1 MNKTVNINLAGMVFH
16 VNEDAF
22 KILKNYLNTLK
33 NHFKNEESADEI
45 LKDIESRI
53 AELLTGRI
61 NKKQTISITDVKEV
75 ITVMGEPSQYDDE
88 IEQEKSQ
95 EQQHKEEDLR
105 KGKRRKVFRDE
116 EGRMIGGV
124 CSGMANY
131 FDINVFWCRIIFFFL
146 LFIIG
151 PGAPFVYLMLW
162 IAIPSAKTTAEKLE
176 MKGEKV
182 NINNIEKNIKDE
194 LNIIENKILD
204 ADKKYTKEIF
214 GANSFFRKIVDFCIR
229 VITGIF
235 KFAGSCFGIFCILF
249 GGVLL
254 IVIFSFVFSGAEILF
269 QNHPMVEHVYSN
281 FFNNKSATW
290 LSLFIGI
297 PMVAIILFGLRLV
310 NNTKIHINYKIGIFV
325 LWIISLFFLLN
336 SAKDISI
343 EFQEKAKNTII
354 ENIITESD
362 TLYLSMNDVNRGLV
376 KTIPGLIPQF
386 KVTPFEDN
394 LIGIGMQLVVV
405 KSKNGNFNLI
415 KEVIARGKNKQIAK
429 ERTEEVSFEFILEDD
444 NLIFDDFFTISTQK
458 WRMQELDLTL
468 EIPVG
473 MVVFL
478 DHSLEDLIYD
488 IKNVHNM
495 WDYDMLG
502 NYWRMEKEGLT
513 CISCEQQKNSEF
525 GPKD

>member
-1 MNKTVNINLAGMVFH
+1 MNKTLNINLGGIVFH
-16 VNEDAF
+16 IDEDAF
-22 KILKNYLNTLK
+22 EILNNYLNTLK
-33 NHFKNEESADEI
+33 HHFKNEESGDEI
-45 LKDIESRI
+45 LKDIEGRI
-53 AELLTGRI
+53 AELFTGRLD
-61 NKKQTISITDVKEV
+61 KKEAISLTDVNEI
-75 ITVMGEPSQYDDE
+75 ITIMGDPSQYDDE
-88 IEQEKSQ
+88 IDQEQSQ
-95 EQQHKEEDLR
+95 EYQHKDEDLR
-105 KGKRRKVFRDE
+105 QGKRRKVFRDE
-116 EGRMIGGV
+116 EDRMIGGV
-124 CSGMANY
+124 CSGLANY
-131 FDINVFWCRIIFFFL
+131 FDISVFWSRIIFIGMLFL
-146 LFIIG
+146 IG
-151 PGAPFVYLMLW
+151 PGAPFLYLMFW
-162 IAIPSAKTTAEKLE
+162 IALPSAKTTAEKLE

-194 LNIIENKILD
+194 LNIVENKILD
-204 ADKKYTKEIF
+204 FDKKYTKEIF

-235 KFAGSCFGIFCILF
+235 KFIGSCFGFFCILF
-249 GGVLL
+249 GGILL
-254 IVIFSFVFSGAEILF
+254 LLIFSFVFSGAEILF

-290 LSLFIGI
+290 FSLFIGI

-310 NNTKIHINYKIGIFV
+310 NNTKIHMNYKIGIYV
-325 LWIISLFFLLN
+325 LWITSIFFLLN

-343 EFQEKAKNTII
+343 EFQEEAKNTII

-362 TLYLSMNDVNRGLV
+362 TLYLSMNDVDRVFDNAFDANG
-376 KTIPGLIPQF
+376 F

-394 LIGIGMQLVVV
+394 LMGIGMQLDIV
-405 KSKNGNFNLI
+405 KSKEDNLNII
-415 KEVIARGKNKQIAK
+415 KEATARGKNKQIAK
-429 ERTEEVSFEFILEDD
+429 EMTEGVGFEFLLEDD

-473 MVVFL
+473 MVIFL

-502 NYWRMEKEGLT
+502 HYWKMEKEGLS
-513 CISCEQQKNSEF
+513 CISCE
-525 GPKD
+525 

>member
-1 MNKTVNINLAGMVFH
+1 MNKTVNINLAGIVFH
-16 VNEDAF
+16 INEDAF
-22 KILKNYLNTLK
+22 EILKNYLNTLK
-33 NHFKNEESADEI
+33 NYFKNEEGADEI
-45 LKDIESRI
+45 LKDIEGRI
-53 AELLTGRI
+53 AELFTERL
-61 NKKQTISITDVKEV
+61 NKKEAVSLTDINEV
-75 ITVMGEPSQYDDE
+75 IIIMGDPSQYDDE
-88 IEQEKSQ
+88 IEQETPQ

-131 FDINVFWCRIIFFFL
+131 FDISVFWSRIIFFFL
-146 LFIIG
+146 LFIMG
-151 PGAPFVYLMLW
+151 PGAPFLYIMLW
-162 IAIPSAKTTAEKLE
+162 IALPSAKTTAEKLE

-182 NINNIEKNIKDE
+182 NINNIKKNIKDE

-204 ADKKYTKEIF
+204 ANGGDWGTKEVF

-235 KFAGSCFGIFCILF
+235 KFAGSCFGIIFILF
-249 GGVLL
+249 GGVFLFF
-254 IVIFSFVFSGAEILF
+254 IFSFAFSGAELLF
-269 QNHPMVEHVYSN
+269 QNHPMIEYV
-281 FFNNKSATW
+281 FNDSVFNDTLAIGLT
-290 LSLFIGI
+290 LFISI
-297 PMVAIILFGLRLV
+297 PIISVILFGLRLV
-310 NNTKIHINYKIGIFV
+310 NNTKIHMNYKIGIFV
-325 LWIISLFFLLN
+325 LWLISWLLLMI
-336 SAKDISI
+336 SAKDISK
-343 EFQEKAKNTII
+343 ELQEEAKNTII

-362 TLYLSMNDVNRGLV
+362 TLYLSMNDVDRAFHNAFDAKG
-376 KTIPGLIPQF
+376 F

-394 LIGIGMQLVVV
+394 LIGIGMQLDIVQ
-405 KSKNGNFNLI
+405 SKEDNLNII
-415 KEVIARGKNKQIAK
+415 KEATARGKNKQIAK
-429 ERTEEVSFEFILEDD
+429 EMTEGVGFEFLIEYD

-473 MVVFL
+473 MVIFL

-502 NYWRMEKEGLT
+502 HYWKMEKEGLC
-513 CISCEQQKNSEF
+513 CISCE
-525 GPKD
+525 

>member
-16 VNEDAF
+16 INDDAF
-22 KILKNYLNTLK
+22 EILNNYLNTLK

-45 LKDIESRI
+45 LKDIEGRI
-53 AELLTGRI
+53 AELFTERLNNKEAVSLTDI
-61 NKKQTISITDVKEV
+61 NEV
-75 ITVMGEPSQYDDE
+75 ITIMGEPSQYDDE
-88 IEQEKSQ
+88 IEQEKPQ

-131 FDINVFWCRIIFFFL
+131 FDISVFWSRIIFFFL
-146 LFIIG
+146 LFIMG
-151 PGAPFVYLMLW
+151 PGAPFIYIMLW
-162 IAIPSAKTTAEKLE
+162 IALPSAKTTAEKLE

-235 KFAGSCFGIFCILF
+235 KFTGSCFGIFCILF
-249 GGVLL
+249 GVILL
-254 IVIFSFVFSGAEILF
+254 FLIFSFAFSGAEILF
-269 QNHPMVEHVYSN
+269 QNHPMVEHVCSN

-297 PMVAIILFGLRLV
+297 PIVAIILFGLWLV
-310 NNTKIHINYKIGIFV
+310 NNTKIHMNYKIGIFV

-343 EFQEKAKNTII
+343 EFQEEAKNTII

-362 TLYLSMNDVNRGLV
+362 TLYLSMNDVDRVFDNAFDFEG
-376 KTIPGLIPQF
+376 F

-394 LIGIGMQLVVV
+394 LMGIGMQLDVV
-405 KSKNGNFNLI
+405 KSKNDNFNLI
-415 KEVIARGKNKQIAK
+415 KKATARGKNKQIAK
-429 ERTEEVSFEFILEDD
+429 EMTEGVGFEFLLEDD
-444 NLIFDDFFTISTQK
+444 NIIFDDFFTISTQK

-502 NYWRMEKEGLT
+502 HYWKMKKEGLS
-513 CISCEQQKNSEF
+513 CISCE
-525 GPKD
+525 

>member
-1 MNKTVNINLAGMVFH
+1 MNKTVNINLAGIVFH
-16 VNEDAF
+16 IDENAF
-22 KILKNYLNTLK
+22 ETLNNYLNELK
-33 NHFKNEESADEI
+33 NHFKNEEGGDEI
-45 LKDIESRI
+45 LKDIEGRI
-53 AELLTGRI
+53 AELFTERLDKKEAISLTDI
-61 NKKQTISITDVKEV
+61 NEITTI
-75 ITVMGEPSQYDDE
+75 MGDPSQYDDE
-88 IEQEKSQ
+88 IEQEQSQ
-95 EQQHKEEDLR
+95 ESQDKEEDLR

-116 EGRMIGGV
+116 EDRMIGGV
-124 CSGMANY
+124 CRGMAHY
-131 FDINVFWCRIIFFFL
+131 FDINVLFCRIIFIGILFL
-146 LFIIG
+146 IG
-151 PGAPFVYLMLW
+151 PGAPFLYIMFW
-162 IAIPSAKTTAEKLE
+162 IALPSAKTTAEKLE
-176 MKGEKV
+176 MKGERV

-194 LNIIENKILD
+194 LNIIEDKIRD
-204 ADKKYTKEIF
+204 FDRKFTKEIF

-249 GGVLL
+249 GGILL
-254 IVIFSFVFSGAEILF
+254 LLIFSFAFSGAEILF

-290 LSLFIGI
+290 FSLFIGI

-310 NNTKIHINYKIGIFV
+310 NNTKIHMNYKIGIFV

-336 SAKDISI
+336 SAEDISI
-343 EFQEKAKNTII
+343 EFQEEAKNTII

-362 TLYLSMNDVNRGLV
+362 TLYLSMNDVNRELV

-394 LIGIGMQLVVV
+394 LIGIGMQLDVV
-405 KSKNGNFNLI
+405 KSKNDNFNLI

-429 ERTEEVSFEFILEDD
+429 ERTEEVDFEFILEDD

-458 WRMQELDLTL
+458 WRMQELYLTL

-488 IKNVHNM
+488 IKNVNNM

-502 NYWRMEKEGLT
+502 HYWKMEEEGLS
-513 CISCEQQKNSEF
+513 CISCE
-525 GPKD
+525 D

>member
-16 VNEDAF
+16 INEDAF
-22 KILKNYLNTLK
+22 EILNNYLNTLK

-45 LKDIESRI
+45 LKDIEGRI
-53 AELLTGRI
+53 AELFTERLNNKEAVSLTDI
-61 NKKQTISITDVKEV
+61 NEV
-75 ITVMGEPSQYDDE
+75 ITIMGEPSQYDDE
-88 IEQEKSQ
+88 IEQEKPQ

-131 FDINVFWCRIIFFFL
+131 FDISVFWSRIIFFFL
-146 LFIIG
+146 LFIMG
-151 PGAPFVYLMLW
+151 PGAPFIYIMLW
-162 IAIPSAKTTAEKLE
+162 IALPSAKTTAEKLE

-235 KFAGSCFGIFCILF
+235 KFIGSCFGIFCILF
-249 GGVLL
+249 GGILL
-254 IVIFSFVFSGAEILF
+254 FLIFYFAFSGAEILF
-269 QNHPMVEHVYSN
+269 QNHPMVEHVCSN

-297 PMVAIILFGLRLV
+297 PIVAIILFGLRLV
-310 NNTKIHINYKIGIFV
+310 NNTKIHMNYKIGIFI

-343 EFQEKAKNTII
+343 EFQEEAKNTII

-362 TLYLSMNDVNRGLV
+362 TLYLSMNDVDRVFDNAFDANG
-376 KTIPGLIPQF
+376 F

-394 LIGIGMQLVVV
+394 LMGIGMQLDIV
-405 KSKNGNFNLI
+405 KSKEDNLNII
-415 KEVIARGKNKQIAK
+415 KEATARGKNKQIAK
-429 ERTEEVSFEFILEDD
+429 EMTEGVGFEFLLEDD

-473 MVVFL
+473 MVIFL

-502 NYWRMEKEGLT
+502 HYWKMEKEGLS
-513 CISCEQQKNSEF
+513 CISCE
-525 GPKD
+525 

>member
-16 VNEDAF
+16 INEDAF
-22 KILKNYLNTLK
+22 EILNNYLNTLK

-45 LKDIESRI
+45 LKDIEGRI
-53 AELLTGRI
+53 AELFTERLNNKEAVSLTDI
-61 NKKQTISITDVKEV
+61 NEV
-75 ITVMGEPSQYDDE
+75 ITIMGEPSQYDDE
-88 IEQEKSQ
+88 IEQEKPQ

-131 FDINVFWCRIIFFFL
+131 FDISVFWSRIIFFFL
-146 LFIIG
+146 LFIMG
-151 PGAPFVYLMLW
+151 PGAPFIYIMLW
-162 IAIPSAKTTAEKLE
+162 IALPSAKTTAEKLE

-249 GGVLL
+249 GGILL
-254 IVIFSFVFSGAEILF
+254 FLIFSFAFSGAEILF
-269 QNHPMVEHVYSN
+269 QNHPMVEHVCSN

-297 PMVAIILFGLRLV
+297 PIVAIILFGLRLV
-310 NNTKIHINYKIGIFV
+310 NNTKIHMNYKIGIFV
-325 LWIISLFFLLN
+325 LWLISLFFLLN

-343 EFQEKAKNTII
+343 EFQEEAKNTII

-362 TLYLSMNDVNRGLV
+362 TLYLSMNNVDRVFGYAFDA
-376 KTIPGLIPQF
+376 KGF

-394 LIGIGMQLVVV
+394 LMGIGMQLDVV
-405 KSKNGNFNLI
+405 KSKNDDFNLI
-415 KEVIARGKNKQIAK
+415 KKATARGKNKQIAK
-429 ERTEEVSFEFILEDD
+429 EMTEGVGFEFLLEDD

-502 NYWRMEKEGLT
+502 HYWKMEKEGLS
-513 CISCEQQKNSEF
+513 CISCE
-525 GPKD
+525 

>member
-16 VNEDAF
+16 INEDAF
-22 KILKNYLNTLK
+22 EILNNYLNTLK

-45 LKDIESRI
+45 LKDIEGRI
-53 AELLTGRI
+53 AELFTERLNNKEAVSLTDI
-61 NKKQTISITDVKEV
+61 NEV
-75 ITVMGEPSQYDDE
+75 ITIMGEPSQYDDE
-88 IEQEKSQ
+88 IEQEKPQ

-131 FDINVFWCRIIFFFL
+131 FDISVFWSRIIFFFL
-146 LFIIG
+146 LFIMG
-151 PGAPFVYLMLW
+151 PGAPFIYIMLW
-162 IAIPSAKTTAEKLE
+162 IALPSAKTTAEKLE

-194 LNIIENKILD
+194 LNIVENKILD
-204 ADKKYTKEIF
+204 FDKKYTKEIF

-249 GGVLL
+249 GGILL
-254 IVIFSFVFSGAEILF
+254 FLIFSFAFSGAEILF
-269 QNHPMVEHVYSN
+269 QNHPMVEHVCSN

-297 PMVAIILFGLRLV
+297 PIVAIILFGLRLV
-310 NNTKIHINYKIGIFV
+310 NNTKIHMNYKIGIFV

-343 EFQEKAKNTII
+343 EFQEEAKNTII

-362 TLYLSMNDVNRGLV
+362 TLYLSMNDVDRVFDNAFDAKG
-376 KTIPGLIPQF
+376 F

-394 LIGIGMQLVVV
+394 LMGIGMQLDIV
-405 KSKNGNFNLI
+405 KSKEDNLNII
-415 KEVIARGKNKQIAK
+415 KEATARGKNKQIAK
-429 ERTEEVSFEFILEDD
+429 EMTEGVGFEFLLEDD

-473 MVVFL
+473 MVIFL

-502 NYWRMEKEGLT
+502 HYWKMEKEGLS
-513 CISCEQQKNSEF
+513 CISCE
-525 GPKD
+525 

>member
-16 VNEDAF
+16 INEDAF
-22 KILKNYLNTLK
+22 EILNNYLNTLK
-33 NHFKNEESADEI
+33 NHFKNEEGGDEI
-45 LKDIESRI
+45 LKDIEGRI
-53 AELLTGRI
+53 AELFTGRLDKKEAISLTDI
-61 NKKQTISITDVKEV
+61 NEIITI
-75 ITVMGEPSQYDDE
+75 MGDPSQYDDE
-88 IEQEKSQ
+88 IEQGQSQ
-95 EQQHKEEDLR
+95 ESQNKEEDLR
-105 KGKRRKVFRDE
+105 KGKKRKVYRD
-116 EGRMIGGV
+116 GDGKMIGGV
-124 CSGMANY
+124 CSGMAHY
-131 FDINVFWCRIIFFFL
+131 FDISVFWSRIIFFFL
-146 LFIIG
+146 LFIMG
-151 PGAPFVYLMLW
+151 PGAPFIYIMLW
-162 IAIPSAKTTAEKLE
+162 IALPSAKTTAEKLE

-194 LNIIENKILD
+194 LNIL
-204 ADKKYTKEIF
+204 DKKYTNEIF

-235 KFAGSCFGIFCILF
+235 KFTGSCFGIFFILF
-249 GGVLL
+249 GGILL
-254 IVIFSFVFSGAEILF
+254 FLIFSFVFSGAEILF

-290 LSLFIGI
+290 FSLFIGI
-297 PMVAIILFGLRLV
+297 PIVAIILFGLRLV
-310 NNTKIHINYKIGIFV
+310 NNTKIHMNYKIGIFV

-343 EFQEKAKNTII
+343 EFQEEAKNTII
-354 ENIITESD
+354 KNIITESD
-362 TLYLSMNDVNRGLV
+362 TLYLSMNDVNRELV

-394 LIGIGMQLVVV
+394 LIGIGMQLDVV
-405 KSKNGNFNLI
+405 KSKNDNFNLI

-429 ERTEEVSFEFILEDD
+429 ERTEEVGFEFLLEDD

-478 DHSLEDLIYD
+478 DHSL
-488 IKNVHNM
+488 
-495 WDYDMLG
+495 
-502 NYWRMEKEGLT
+502 
-513 CISCEQQKNSEF
+513 
-525 GPKD
+525 

>member
-16 VNEDAF
+16 INEDAF
-22 KILKNYLNTLK
+22 EILNNYLNTLK

-45 LKDIESRI
+45 LKDIEGRI
-53 AELLTGRI
+53 AELFTERLNNKEAVTLTDI
-61 NKKQTISITDVKEV
+61 NEV
-75 ITVMGEPSQYDDE
+75 ITIMGEPSQYDDE
-88 IEQEKSQ
+88 IEQEKPQ

-131 FDINVFWCRIIFFFL
+131 FDISVFWSRIIFFLL
-146 LFIIG
+146 LFIMG
-151 PGAPFVYLMLW
+151 PGAPFIYIMLC
-162 IAIPSAKTTAEKLE
+162 IALPSAKTTAEKLE

-204 ADKKYTKEIF
+204 FDKKYTKEIF

-229 VITGIF
+229 VITVIF
-235 KFAGSCFGIFCILF
+235 KFTGSCFGIFCILF
-249 GGVLL
+249 GGILL
-254 IVIFSFVFSGAEILF
+254 FLIFYFAFSGAEILF
-269 QNHPMVEHVYSN
+269 QNHPMVEHVCSN
-281 FFNNKSATW
+281 LFNNKSATW

-297 PMVAIILFGLRLV
+297 PIVAIILFGLRLV
-310 NNTKIHINYKIGIFV
+310 NNTKIHMNYKIGIFV

-343 EFQEKAKNTII
+343 EFQEEAKNTII
-354 ENIITESD
+354 ENIITVSD
-362 TLYLSMNDVNRGLV
+362 TLYLNMNDVDRVFDNAFDAKG
-376 KTIPGLIPQF
+376 F

-394 LIGIGMQLVVV
+394 LMGIGMQLDVV
-405 KSKNGNFNLI
+405 KSKNDNFNLI

-429 ERTEEVSFEFILEDD
+429 ERTEEVGFEFILEDD
-444 NLIFDDFFTISTQK
+444 YLIFDDFFTISTQK

-473 MVVFL
+473 MVIFL

-488 IKNVHNM
+488 IKNQENM

-502 NYWRMEKEGLT
+502 HYWKMEKEGLS
-513 CISCEQQKNSEF
+513 CISCE
-525 GPKD
+525 

>member
-53 AELLTGRI
+53 AELFTERI
-61 NKKQTISITDVKEV
+61 NKKQTISINDVKEV

-204 ADKKYTKEIF
+204 AESFKYFFCKKH
-214 GANSFFRKIVDFCIR
+214 
-229 VITGIF
+229 
-235 KFAGSCFGIFCILF
+235 ILF
-249 GGVLL
+249 CN
-254 IVIFSFVFSGAEILF
+254 F
-269 QNHPMVEHVYSN
+269 QNPTSN
-281 FFNNKSATW
+281 
-290 LSLFIGI
+290 
-297 PMVAIILFGLRLV
+297 
-310 NNTKIHINYKIGIFV
+310 
-325 LWIISLFFLLN
+325 
-336 SAKDISI
+336 
-343 EFQEKAKNTII
+343 
-354 ENIITESD
+354 
-362 TLYLSMNDVNRGLV
+362 
-376 KTIPGLIPQF
+376 
-386 KVTPFEDN
+386 
-394 LIGIGMQLVVV
+394 
-405 KSKNGNFNLI
+405 
-415 KEVIARGKNKQIAK
+415 
-429 ERTEEVSFEFILEDD
+429 
-444 NLIFDDFFTISTQK
+444 
-458 WRMQELDLTL
+458 
-468 EIPVG
+468 
-473 MVVFL
+473 
-478 DHSLEDLIYD
+478 
-488 IKNVHNM
+488 
-495 WDYDMLG
+495 
-502 NYWRMEKEGLT
+502 
-513 CISCEQQKNSEF
+513 
-525 GPKD
+525 

>member
-1 MNKTVNINLAGMVFH
+1 
-16 VNEDAF
+16 
-22 KILKNYLNTLK
+22 
-33 NHFKNEESADEI
+33 
-45 LKDIESRI
+45 
-53 AELLTGRI
+53 
-61 NKKQTISITDVKEV
+61 
-75 ITVMGEPSQYDDE
+75 
-88 IEQEKSQ
+88 
-95 EQQHKEEDLR
+95 
-105 KGKRRKVFRDE
+105 
-116 EGRMIGGV
+116 
-124 CSGMANY
+124 
-131 FDINVFWCRIIFFFL
+131 
-146 LFIIG
+146 
-151 PGAPFVYLMLW
+151 
-162 IAIPSAKTTAEKLE
+162 LE

-249 GGVLL
+249 GGILL
-254 IVIFSFVFSGAEILF
+254 FFIFSFAFSGAEILF
-269 QNHPMVEHVYSN
+269 QNHPMVEHVCSN

-297 PMVAIILFGLRLV
+297 PIVAIILFGLRLV
-310 NNTKIHINYKIGIFV
+310 NNTKIHMNYKIGIFV

-343 EFQEKAKNTII
+343 EFQEEAKNTII

-362 TLYLSMNDVNRGLV
+362 TLYLSMNDVDRVFDNAFDAKG
-376 KTIPGLIPQF
+376 F

-394 LIGIGMQLVVV
+394 LMGIGMQLDIV
-405 KSKNGNFNLI
+405 KSKEDNLNII
-415 KEVIARGKNKQIAK
+415 KEATARGKNKQIAK
-429 ERTEEVSFEFILEDD
+429 EMTEGVGFEFLLEDD

-473 MVVFL
+473 MVIFL

-502 NYWRMEKEGLT
+502 HYWKMEKEGLS
-513 CISCEQQKNSEF
+513 CISCE
-525 GPKD
+525 

>member
-16 VNEDAF
+16 INEDAF
-22 KILKNYLNTLK
+22 EILNNYLNTLK

-45 LKDIESRI
+45 LKDIEGRI
-53 AELLTGRI
+53 AELFTERL
-61 NKKQTISITDVKEV
+61 NKKEAVSLTDVNEI
-75 ITVMGEPSQYDDE
+75 ITIMGNPSQYDDE
-88 IEQEKSQ
+88 IEQEKPQ

-131 FDINVFWCRIIFFFL
+131 FDISVFWSRIIFFFL
-146 LFIIG
+146 LFIMG
-151 PGAPFVYLMLW
+151 PGAPFIYIILW
-162 IAIPSAKTTAEKLE
+162 IALPSAKTTAEKLE

-235 KFAGSCFGIFCILF
+235 KFIGSCFGIFCILF
-249 GGVLL
+249 GGILL
-254 IVIFSFVFSGAEILF
+254 FLIFSFAFSGAEILF
-269 QNHPMVEHVYSN
+269 QNHPMVEHVCSN

-297 PMVAIILFGLRLV
+297 PIVAIILFGLRLV
-310 NNTKIHINYKIGIFV
+310 NNTKIHMNYKIGIFV

-343 EFQEKAKNTII
+343 EFQEEAKNTII

-362 TLYLSMNDVNRGLV
+362 TLYLSMNDVDRVFDNAFDANG
-376 KTIPGLIPQF
+376 F

-394 LIGIGMQLVVV
+394 LMGIGMQLDIV
-405 KSKNGNFNLI
+405 KSKEDNLNII
-415 KEVIARGKNKQIAK
+415 KEATARGKNKQIAK
-429 ERTEEVSFEFILEDD
+429 EMTEGVGFEFLLEDD

-473 MVVFL
+473 MVIFL

-502 NYWRMEKEGLT
+502 HYWKMEKEGLS
-513 CISCEQQKNSEF
+513 CISCE
-525 GPKD
+525 

>member
-16 VNEDAF
+16 INEDAF
-22 KILKNYLNTLK
+22 EILNNYLNTLK

-45 LKDIESRI
+45 LKDIEGRI
-53 AELLTGRI
+53 AELFTERLNNKEAVSLTDI
-61 NKKQTISITDVKEV
+61 NEV
-75 ITVMGEPSQYDDE
+75 ITIMGEPSQYDDE
-88 IEQEKSQ
+88 IEQEKPQ

-131 FDINVFWCRIIFFFL
+131 FDISVFWSRIIFFFL
-146 LFIIG
+146 LFIMG
-151 PGAPFVYLMLW
+151 PGAPFIYIMLW
-162 IAIPSAKTTAEKLE
+162 IALPSAKTTAEKLE

-194 LNIIENKILD
+194 LNIVENKILD
-204 ADKKYTKEIF
+204 FDKKYTKEIF

-249 GGVLL
+249 GGILL
-254 IVIFSFVFSGAEILF
+254 FLIFSFAFSGAEILF
-269 QNHPMVEHVYSN
+269 QNHPMVEHVCSN

-297 PMVAIILFGLRLV
+297 PIVAIILFGLWLV
-310 NNTKIHINYKIGIFV
+310 NNTKIHMNYKIGIFV

-343 EFQEKAKNTII
+343 EFQEEAKNTII

-362 TLYLSMNDVNRGLV
+362 TLYLSMNDVDRVFDNAFDAKG
-376 KTIPGLIPQF
+376 F

-394 LIGIGMQLVVV
+394 LIGIGMQLDVV
-405 KSKNGNFNLI
+405 KSKNDNFNLI

-429 ERTEEVSFEFILEDD
+429 ERTEEVGFEFILEDD

-458 WRMQELDLTL
+458 WRMQELYLTL

-502 NYWRMEKEGLT
+502 HYWKMKKEGLS
-513 CISCEQQKNSEF
+513 CISCE
-525 GPKD
+525 